1 MTTPV
6 QEKLRTSPPYHY
18 AELSAEH
25 LDKAAA
31 ALSNDDAL
39 QASEEIWD
47 AVASALK
54 AVCQERGWNHRYHN
68 HLRAAAIYLS
78 LEWNRPDL
86 DVTFGYIE
94 NVHTNYYEHQWYV
107 GEVQR
112 RLEVVKPYCQEILR
126 MRGGEPPSGEHLTP
140 AMTREM
146 AGFWRTLTRQL
157 NDRVAFGA
165 ELSGSELDALPPVKP
180 PHIPEVNGQ

>member
-1 MTTPV
+1 MTTPSLE
-6 QEKLRTSPPYHY
+6 QLRPSPPYRY
-18 AELSAEH
+18 AELSQEH
-25 LDKAAA
+25 LAEAQEFLDAG
-31 ALSNDDAL
+31 NAL
-39 QASEEIWD
+39 QASE
-47 AVASALK
+47 AVWGAAASALK
-54 AVCQERGWNHRYHN
+54 AVCQERGWNHRFHN
-68 HLRAAAIYLS
+68 HLRAAAVYLA

-86 DVTFGYIE
+86 ELTFDSIE
-94 NVHTNYYEHQWYV
+94 NMHVNYYEHQWYV

>member
-1 MTTPV
+1 MTTPA
-6 QEKLRTSPPYHY
+6 QEKLRPSPPYRY

-25 LDKAAA
+25 LAKAAA
-31 ALSNDDAL
+31 ALSNDDVD
-39 QASEEIWD
+39 QASDEIW
-47 AVASALK
+47 AAASSALK
-54 AVCQERGWNHRYHN
+54 AVCQERGWNHRFHN
-68 HLRAAAIYLS
+68 HLRAAAVYLA

-86 DVTFGYIE
+86 ELTFDSIE
-94 NVHTNYYEHQWYV
+94 NMHVNYYEHQWYV

-112 RLEVVKPYCQEILR
+112 RLEVVKPYCREILR
-126 MRGGEPPSGEHLTP
+126 MRGAEPPSQEHLTP

-165 ELSGSELDALPPVKP
+165 ELSGPERDALPPVKP

>member
-1 MTTPV
+1 MTNPSP
-6 QEKLRTSPPYHY
+6 ENLRPSPPYRY

-31 ALSNDDAL
+31 ALSKDDVD
-39 QASEEIWD
+39 QASDEIC
-47 AVASALK
+47 AAASSALK

-68 HLRAAAIYLS
+68 HLRAAAVYLA

-86 DVTFGYIE
+86 ELTFDSIE
-94 NVHTNYYEHQWYV
+94 NMHVNYYEHQWYV

-126 MRGGEPPSGEHLTP
+126 MRGAEQPSQEHLTP

-146 AGFWRTLTRQL
+146 ARFRQTLTRQL

-165 ELSGSELDALPPVKP
+165 ELSGPERDALPPVKP
-180 PHIPEVNGQ
+180 PHI